1 MRRMRRNREDCGKL
15 WSSLNLTV
23 GLLFVLNIY
32 MAFVS
37 LVLYLN
43 YNSNLL
49 DILPRQTILVR
60 VNSKYKILIELLI
73 KQCSCEHSLHMVLC

>member
-1 MRRMRRNREDCGKL
+1 MRRMRRNTEDCGKL

-32 MAFVS
+32 IAFVS

-49 DILPRQTILVR
+49 DSLPKQTILER